1 MQALLGYQRIPTH
14 QNHIFFYESVRRRL
28 VAALLSSP
36 PITITMASKS
46 LESRSEIEG
55 AKRQLTV
62 AQKWQSSANDML
74 KVTIQTQIE
83 TGAPKQIIEFARE
96 QISLSEKEVHEAQ
109 AYLKKVEARWEV
121 ISIDVDDNEPVLSSS
136 KVQNNTNISHAPS
149 LSNQRLNDD
158 AVILSDDSND
168 AEDSTNTSVV
178 FTTSTAS
185 SSVAATTAPQPPTFN
200 IGNKVILQNSTPTYN
215 NQLGIIKSKPNDT
228 LYTIELLS
236 NRKLVN
242 AKLINMK
249 LVDGSVANES
259 VTTAASASNSI
270 ADSSL
275 VIGSKVILKGTAN
288 TSYNGQ
294 QGVIKSM
301 TLSHHAGGKTVYR
314 VSLPE
319 GKETYVFSVNMQQV
333 VEQNDAVVNN
343 DEAVASISTDN
354 AKVTNR
360 NDATKNDAPK
370 VKSESEKE
378 QIVLELSSDD
388 EEEDYIP
395 HHLTVHGCDSDE
407 INGIFT
413 LAGMH
418 NGAPRY
424 TKQGQGGLW
433 QKTLYSIQLE
443 TESAYPK
450 DIKKWL
456 LLGRTDAVTV
466 CHSSARADA
475 GNVPPSNRWK
485 NQRSDIRVK
494 GEIYT
499 GKGVVGVQ
507 LSLEPKISHAKDRA
521 YFNTDGKSKNSDG
534 VMNSRSVIVDNLL
547 VEGCVDEVNGIY
559 NKNGYANDAP
569 VYYKARSD
577 GLPCVK
583 LYRGGRYWNNNGC
596 YWYISVLKGDTWC
609 SYYRLTVDC
618 EGLPLTRE
626 WTRTES
632 RASGMLPLVK
642 LSTGRSNKRA
652 RTS

>member
-1 MQALLGYQRIPTH
+1 
-14 QNHIFFYESVRRRL
+14 
-28 VAALLSSP
+28 
-36 PITITMASKS
+36 MASKS

-55 AKRQLTV
+55 AKRLLTV
-62 AQKWQSSANDML
+62 AQKWQISASDML
-74 KVTIQTQIE
+74 KVITQSS
-83 TGAPKQIIEFARE
+83 TQVYGASKQIEFAKT
-96 QISLSEKEVHEAQ
+96 QLSLSEKEVHEAQ
-109 AYLKKVEARWEV
+109 AYLKKIEARWEV
-121 ISIDVDDNEPVLSSS
+121 ISIDVDDNEPTLSSVS
-136 KVQNNTNISHAPS
+136 SGTKVQNSTSTSHAPS
-149 LSNQRLNDD
+149 LSNQSSMRLNDD

-168 AEDSTNTSVV
+168 AEETTNNATAAVSAALAP
-178 FTTSTAS
+178 TTS
-185 SSVAATTAPQPPTFN
+185 APQPPTFN
-200 IGNKVILQNSTPTYN
+200 IGSKVILQNSTPTYN
-215 NQLGIIKSKPNDT
+215 NQIGIIKSKPNDT
-228 LYTIELLS
+228 LYTIELLVS
-236 NRKLVN
+236 KKLVN

-249 LVDGSVANES
+249 LVDGSVVNES
-259 VTTAASASNSI
+259 IATGATSTSNVVSEESRSSVAAASSTSTVE
-270 ADSSL
+270 SSL

-314 VSLPE
+314 VSLPG
-319 GKETYVFSVNMQQV
+319 GKETYVFSVNIQQV
-333 VEQNDAVVNN
+333 VEQNDAVVNSE
-343 DEAVASISTDN
+343 EASTSTDNN

-360 NDATKNDAPK
+360 NIATKNDAPK

-388 EEEDYIP
+388 EKEDYIP
-395 HHLTVHGCDSDE
+395 PHLTVHGCGSND
-407 INGIFT
+407 INGTFT

-424 TKQGQGGLW
+424 TKQIGLMGS
-433 QKTLYSIQLE
+433 LYSIQLE
-443 TESAYPK
+443 IESSYRAK

-456 LLGRTDAVTV
+456 LLGRTDGVTV
-466 CHSSARADA
+466 CHSSARAD
-475 GNVPPSNRWK
+475 GTGSLPPSHRWK
-485 NQRSDIRVK
+485 NQRLDISVK
-494 GEIYT
+494 GGHYDINYE
-499 GKGVVGVQ
+499 GKGVIGVQ

-534 VMNSRSVIVDNLL
+534 VMNSQSVIVDDLL
-547 VEGCVDEVNGIY
+547 VEGCIDEVNGIY
-559 NKNGYANDAP
+559 HKHGYVNDAP
-569 VYYKARSD
+569 IYYKAQSD

-583 LYRGGRYWNNNGC
+583 LYRGGRYWNNRGC

-609 SYYRLTVDC
+609 SYYRLTVEC

-626 WTRTES
+626 WTRTDS

>member
-1 MQALLGYQRIPTH
+1 
-14 QNHIFFYESVRRRL
+14 
-28 VAALLSSP
+28 
-36 PITITMASKS
+36 MASKS

-55 AKRQLTV
+55 AKRLLTV
-62 AQKWQSSANDML
+62 AQKWQTSAGDML
-74 KVTIQTQIE
+74 KVITQSS
-83 TGAPKQIIEFARE
+83 TPVGASKQIEFASRE
-96 QISLSEKEVHEAQ
+96 QLSLSEKEVHEAQ
-109 AYLKKVEARWEV
+109 AYLKQIEARWEV
-121 ISIDVDDNEPVLSSS
+121 IDVDDEPISSAS
-136 KVQNNTNISHAPS
+136 VGTKVQNNTNISHAPS
-149 LSNQRLNDD
+149 LRLNDD

-168 AEDSTNTSVV
+168 AEDKTNNVAV
-178 FTTSTAS
+178 STASTSS
-185 SSVAATTAPQPPTFN
+185 SSVAAPQPSTFN
-200 IGNKVILQNSTPTYN
+200 IGSKVILQNSTPTYN

-333 VEQNDAVVNN
+333 VEQNDTVINSEV
-343 DEAVASISTDN
+343 VASISTNNN
-354 AKVTNR
+354 AKATNR
-360 NDATKNDAPK
+360 NIATKNDAPK
-370 VKSESEKE
+370 VKSEKE

-388 EEEDYIP
+388 EDDYIP
-395 HHLTVHGCDSDE
+395 HHLTVSGCGSDD
-407 INGIFT
+407 INGTFT
-413 LAGMH
+413 LAGMY
-418 NGAPRY
+418 NNAPRY
-424 TKQGQGGLW
+424 TKQTAGYPNYE
-433 QKTLYSIQLE
+433 KIVYSIQLE
-443 TESAYPK
+443 METSFLK

-456 LLGRTDAVTV
+456 LLGRTNDGTV
-466 CHSSARADA
+466 CHSSARADG
-475 GNVPPSNRWK
+475 GNLPPSHRWK
-485 NQRSDIRVK
+485 NQRSGIRVQS
-494 GEIYT
+494 GYYV
-499 GKGVVGVQ
+499 GKGVIGVQ
-507 LSLEPKISHAKDRA
+507 LSLEPKLSHGKDRK
-521 YFNTDGKSKNSDG
+521 YFNTDGKTKNTDG
-534 VMNSRSVIVDNLL
+534 VMNSRSEIVDELL
-547 VEGCVDEVNGIY
+547 VEGCVDEINGIY
-559 NKNGYANDAP
+559 KKNGYINDSP
-569 VYYKARSD
+569 SYFKARSSD

-583 LYRGGRYWNNNGC
+583 IYRGERCYWQDGC
-596 YWYISVLKGDTWC
+596 RWYISVLKGDTWC
-609 SYYRLTVDC
+609 VYYITECR
-618 EGLPLTRE
+618 EGLPLTRD
-626 WTRTES
+626 WKRRDN